1 MKELYRTLA
10 YFKHILPIPALKNHN
25 DKSIGEYTKDDFEEA
40 IELIKEGLHEVVTTF
55 MKYLQISA
63 QTYHTGKQLVWQN
76 THLTMRLL
84 IQRMR

>member
-40 IELIKEGLHEVVTTF
+40 IELIKEGLNEVVTTF
-55 MKYLQISA
+55 MKSFFVRA
-63 QTYHTGKQLVWQN
+63 K
-76 THLTMRLL
+76 
-84 IQRMR
+84 